1 MRIWLDAE
9 RAAALDLTP
18 DEIIAAVR
26 NQNTQVSGGTI
37 AQPPVESQS
46 LQSNLIFEGRM
57 KEPAGFDNI
66 IIKRGA
72 EGRVARLKDV
82 ARTEIGALAYSTDS
96 YLESKPTVAVQM
108 LQRPG
113 ANALSATREIER
125 TMEELKKEFPKR
137 IDYSITYNPTE
148 FIANSVSELVKT
160 IYETVVLVVVV
171 ILIFLQGWRPS
182 IIPILA
188 IPISLIGTLAAMMA
202 LGLSI
207 NNLTLFGLVLSVG
220 IVVDNAIVVVENV
233 ERHLSEGT
241 TPREATLLTMQEVSG
256 ALFAITLVLCAVFV
270 PTAFISGISGQ
281 LFRQFGITI
290 AIASAI
296 SCFNSLALS
305 PALAAMIL
313 KGHVKP
319 GDTPKK
325 RRRFDSAWTLIHRAG
340 ASFNRGFERMS
351 DGYARVVRRL
361 IVMTPTMLVLY
372 ALLIGATAYL
382 LIDSPKGFIP
392 AMDRG
397 YLIVVAQTPSGASLE
412 RTTKVAREIEKIAA
426 AVCGV
431 ERVPVF
437 SGFSGATG
445 NISSNSA
452 ACMRC

>member
-1 MRIWLDAE
+1 M
-9 RAAALDLTP
+9 
-18 DEIIAAVR
+18 
-26 NQNTQVSGGTI
+26 
-37 AQPPVESQS
+37 
-46 LQSNLIFEGRM
+46 
-57 KEPAGFDNI
+57 
-66 IIKRGA
+66 
-72 EGRVARLKDV
+72 
-82 ARTEIGALAYSTDS
+82 
-96 YLESKPTVAVQM
+96 
-108 LQRPG
+108 
-113 ANALSATREIER
+113 
-125 TMEELKKEFPKR
+125 
-137 IDYSITYNPTE
+137 
-148 FIANSVSELVKT
+148 
-160 IYETVVLVVVV
+160 

-452 ACMRC
+452 ACMWC